1 MPLAVPAETRTSPR
15 VTSARRLVPGA
26 LVCSTLKSV
35 SVPETF
41 RRSWVA
47 RSIAFAFSL
56 FFVALTYSVA
66 FGSSDQPTESPTEV
80 VRTTITEVFRIL
92 EDEKLKDPA
101 KLIPR
106 RRMLEEVIA
115 SHFDYTEMSKRALA
129 ANWIPLTTSE
139 RAEFVE
145 LFKSF
150 LSDRYADKIEGYSG
164 EQVFYLSERIEG
176 NYAEVRTE
184 LRSTKVE
191 IPMDYR
197 LHVKEGT
204 WHAYDII
211 ADGVSLVKNY
221 RSQFDKIIHSDS
233 YQELVRRLRERTVG
247 EDKKKKASLATVPH
261 RLTV

>member
-1 MPLAVPAETRTSPR
+1 
-15 VTSARRLVPGA
+15 
-26 LVCSTLKSV
+26 
-35 SVPETF
+35 
-41 RRSWVA
+41 
-47 RSIAFAFSL
+47 
-56 FFVALTYSVA
+56 
-66 FGSSDQPTESPTEV
+66 V
-80 VRTTITEVFRIL
+80 VRATINEVFRIL

-129 ANWIPLTTSE
+129 THWTPLTASE
-139 RAEFVE
+139 RVEFVE

-221 RSQFDKIIHSDS
+221 RSQFDKIIRSDS
-233 YQELVRRLRERTVG
+233 YQELVRRLRARTVG
-247 EDKKKKASLATVPH
+247 EEKKKKASLAAVPQS
-261 RLTV
+261 LAA